1 MIKTNQQDHASFATV
16 YSELPF
22 AEQLVLWGIRM
33 WVRAFNHGDNN
44 HSVLKKGFSLAG
56 VAEAYGALDAVL
68 SILSRLGQGVVD
80 IRYPCCSEISLDEHR
95 IIGAVAA
102 CQHEKNYSSRDT
114 YLSKWLPPAASQMGY
129 LHVFELA
136 KVLKKGG
143 LILNLRVWA
152 RDLTVEGEHRG
163 FGILSSQLVH

>member
-1 MIKTNQQDHASFATV
+1 MINTKQKDHSSFATV

-56 VAEAYGALDAVL
+56 VAEAYGALDAVMY
-68 SILSRLGQGVVD
+68 ILSRLGQGVVD
-80 IRYPCCSEISLDEHR
+80 IKCPCCSEITFDEHR

-102 CQHEKNYSSRDT
+102 CQHDENYASRNA
-114 YLSKWLPPAASQMGY
+114 YLSRWLTPAASQMGY
-129 LHVFELA
+129 LRVFEFA
-136 KVLKKGG
+136 NVLKKGG
-143 LILNLRVWA
+143 LILNLRVWV
-152 RDLTVEGEHRG
+152 RDLPVEVDHRG
-163 FGILSSQLVH
+163 VEITNSQLVH

>member
-1 MIKTNQQDHASFATV
+1 MINTKQQDHASFATV

-33 WVRAFNHGDNN
+33 WVRAFNHGGNN

-56 VAEAYGALDAVL
+56 VAEAYGALDAVMY
-68 SILSRLGQGVVD
+68 ILSRLGQGVID
-80 IRYPCCSEISLDEHR
+80 IKCPCCSEITFDEHR

-102 CQHEKNYSSRDT
+102 CQHHENTSSRDA
-114 YLSKWLPPAASQMGY
+114 YLTRWLPPPASQMGY

-136 KVLKKGG
+136 NVLKKGG
-143 LILNLRVWA
+143 LILNLRVWV
-152 RDLTVEGEHRG
+152 RDLPVEFEHRG
-163 FGILSSQLVH
+163 VEITNSQLVH